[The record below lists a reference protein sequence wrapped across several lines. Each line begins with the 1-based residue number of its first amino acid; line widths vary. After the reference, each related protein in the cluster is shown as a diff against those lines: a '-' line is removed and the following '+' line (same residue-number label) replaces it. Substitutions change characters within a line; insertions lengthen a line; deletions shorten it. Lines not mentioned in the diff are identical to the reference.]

1 MINWFPRAL
10 NGASVKSAYTNA
22 AQSHFK
28 LIFLEFSQCIN
39 LLNAQN
45 LGPQTPSNLMITRKV
60 WQKLERYLQF
70 LLFLLS
76 RCYELQ
82 KISEMFE
89 SNFKQLV
96 LAKKTSE
103 NLPAKVNS
111 WTLMKVNMTFL
122 SSIIIQSHMATMIF
136 FIILTAFSSSG
147 FDHLPP
153 VSFIQVPEI
162 DAIT

>member
-1 MINWFPRAL
+1 
-10 NGASVKSAYTNA
+10 
-22 AQSHFK
+22 
-28 LIFLEFSQCIN
+28 
-39 LLNAQN
+39 
-45 LGPQTPSNLMITRKV
+45 
-60 WQKLERYLQF
+60 
-70 LLFLLS
+70 
-76 RCYELQ
+76 
-82 KISEMFE
+82 MFE

-122 SSIIIQSHMATMIF
+122 SSIIIQSHMATTIF
-136 FIILTAFSSSG
+136 FIIFTAFSSSG